1 MLARPMR
8 SFVHRLLSRPLRLPA
23 ILGPKPQPGDP
34 QIFRFNSERE
44 QIIADVVRRTEEH
57 FAADPKR
64 LLYALNE
71 AGHAEIRR
79 LAAQGD
85 AEADEALGSWRRLV
99 KRLGKMSH
107 EERTENL
114 RAIGRVMA
122 EDIAGNFDVRVYNLA
137 TRLVPNVLTA
147 VMNPMGLPTQVL
159 AGSNQ
164 LDALISAEGPIDKL
178 RRLARIGTLVLV
190 PTHSSN
196 LDSVALGYVLMREQL
211 PPVVYGAGKNLFS
224 NPLISFFMH
233 NLGAYRVD
241 RRVSALLYKEAL
253 KTYSCLMIER
263 GYHSLFFPGG
273 TRSRSGTIERRLK
286 LGLAGTAVEAFS
298 RTAVAAHARGVP
310 PRPVFFVP
318 ATLNYAL
325 VLEAETLIEDHL
337 KGAGQARY
345 IIDDDEFSRIDRVY
359 AFMTKLVTL
368 RSALVVRFADAMDP
382 FCNPV
387 DDEGRS
393 IAPSGKPVDPAS
405 YVSRRGVPTIDPARD
420 AGYTRELGDVIA
432 RVYQRETVIIW
443 TQLVAHVLYRHL
455 VFATPELDLFSRQRR
470 RGEVAM
476 PLARLVREVAEARD
490 RLLVA
495 EAEGR
500 VHLGPVLRSQ
510 SPERIVSEALSAW
523 RDYHTKVVARE
534 VGDEVLIEDPNLL
547 LFYQNRLLPWAEE
560 LATEE
565 TLAAARSIVNQGGK
579 A

>member
-1 MLARPMR
+1 MR
-8 SFVHRLLSRPLRLPA
+8 SFVHRLLTRPLRLPA
-23 ILGPKPQPGDP
+23 VLGPKPQPGDP
-34 QIFRFNSERE
+34 QIFRFNGERE
-44 QIIADVVRRTEEH
+44 QIIAEVVRRTEQH
-57 FAADPKR
+57 FAADPKK
-64 LLYALNE
+64 LLYVLNE

-85 AEADEALGSWRRLV
+85 AEADQALGSWRRLV
-99 KRLGKMSH
+99 KRLGKMSD
-107 EERTENL
+107 EERAESL
-114 RAIGRVMA
+114 RSITRVMA
-122 EDIAGNFDVRVYNLA
+122 EDIAGNFDPRVYKLA
-137 TRLVPNVLTA
+137 TRLVPGVLTA
-147 VMNPMGLPTQVL
+147 VMNPMGLPTQL
-159 AGSNQ
+159 LSGGFSQ
-164 LDALISAEGPIDKL
+164 LDALISAEGPLDKL
-178 RRLARIGTLVLV
+178 RRLAQKGTLVLV

-196 LDSVALGYVLMREQL
+196 LDSVALGYVLMRENL

-273 TRSRSGTIERRLK
+273 TRSRSGMIERRLK

-298 RTAVAAHARGVP
+298 RNQSRGLH
-310 PRPVFFVP
+310 RPVFFVP

-345 IIDDDEFSRIDRVY
+345 IIDDDEFSRVDRIY

-368 RSALVVRFADAMDP
+368 RSALVVRFGDAMDP

-393 IAPSGKPVDPAS
+393 IAPSGQPVDPGS
-405 YVSRRGVPTIDPARD
+405 YVSRRGVPSIDPARD
-420 AGYTRELGDVIA
+420 AGYTRELGDAIA
-432 RVYQRETVIIW
+432 REYQRETVIIW
-443 TQLVAHVLYRHL
+443 TQLVAHVLYRYL
-455 VFATPELDLFSRQRR
+455 VWATPELDLFSRQRR

-476 PLARLVREVAEARD
+476 PREQLVREVAEARE
-490 RLLVA
+490 RLLQA

-500 VHLGPVLRSQ
+500 VHVGPVLRSQ

-534 VGDEVLIEDPNLL
+534 VGDDVLIEDPNLL

>member
-8 SFVHRLLSRPLRLPA
+8 SIVHRLLSRPLRLPA
-23 ILGPKPQPGDP
+23 ILGPRPQPGDP
-34 QIFRFNSERE
+34 QIFRFNGERE
-44 QIIADVVRRTEEH
+44 QIIAEVVRRSEQH

-85 AEADEALGSWRRLV
+85 AEADQALGSWRRLV

-107 EERTENL
+107 EERTESL
-114 RAIGRVMA
+114 RAISRGMA
-122 EDIAGNFDVRVYNLA
+122 EDIAGNFDTRVYKLA
-137 TRLVPNVLTA
+137 TRLIPGVLTA
-147 VMNPMGLPTQVL
+147 VMNPMGLPTQLL
-159 AGSNQ
+159 AGGFSQ

-178 RRLARIGTLVLV
+178 RRLAQIGTLVLV

-196 LDSVALGYVLMREQL
+196 LDSVALGYALMRENL

-273 TRSRSGTIERRLK
+273 TRSRSGVIERKLK

-298 RTAVAAHARGVP
+298 RNQARGLH
-310 PRPVFFVP
+310 RPVFFVP

-393 IAPSGKPVDPAS
+393 IAPSGKPVDPGS
-405 YVSRRGVPTIDPARD
+405 YVSRRGVPTVDPARD
-420 AGYTRELGDVIA
+420 AGYTRELGDAIA

-476 PLARLVREVAEARD
+476 PRDQLVSEVAEARD

-500 VHLGPVLRSQ
+500 VHVGPVLRSQ

-523 RDYHTKVVARE
+523 RDYHTKIVARE
-534 VGDEVLIEDPNLL
+534 VGDDVLIEDPNLL

>member
-8 SFVHRLLSRPLRLPA
+8 SFVHRLLTRPLRLPA
-23 ILGPKPQPGDP
+23 VLGPKPQPGDP

-44 QIIADVVRRTEEH
+44 QIIAEVVRRVEQH
-57 FAADPKR
+57 FAADPKK

-79 LAAQGD
+79 LSAQGD
-85 AEADEALGSWRRLV
+85 AEADQALGSWRRLV
-99 KRLGKMSH
+99 KRLGKMSD
-107 EERTENL
+107 EERTESL

-122 EDIAGNFDVRVYNLA
+122 EDIAGNFDPRVYKLA
-137 TRLVPNVLTA
+137 TRLIPGVLTA
-147 VMNPMGLPTQVL
+147 VMNPMGLPNQLL
-159 AGSNQ
+159 AGGFSQ

-178 RRLARIGTLVLV
+178 RRLAQIGTLVLV

-196 LDSVALGYVLMREQL
+196 LDSVALGYVLLRANL

-298 RTAVAAHARGVP
+298 RNQTHGLH
-310 PRPVFFVP
+310 RPVFFVP

-337 KGAGQARY
+337 KGAGAARY
-345 IIDDDEFSRIDRVY
+345 IIDDDEFSRVDRIY

-368 RSALVVRFADAMDP
+368 RSALVVRFGDAMDP

-393 IAPSGKPVDPAS
+393 ISPSGKPVDPAS
-405 YVSRRGVPTIDPARD
+405 YVSRRGVPSVDPARD
-420 AGYTRELGDVIA
+420 AGYTRELGDAIA
-432 RVYQRETVIIW
+432 QAYQRETVIIW
-443 TQLVAHVLYRHL
+443 TQLVAHVLYRYL
-455 VFATPELDLFSRQRR
+455 VWATPELDLFSRQRR

-476 PLARLVREVAEARD
+476 PREQLVREVAEARD
-490 RLLVA
+490 RLLQA

-500 VHLGPVLRSQ
+500 VHVGPVLRSQ

-534 VGDEVLIEDPNLL
+534 VGDDVLIEDPNLL

>member
-8 SFVHRLLSRPLRLPA
+8 SIVHRLLSRPLRLPA
-23 ILGPKPQPGDP
+23 MFGPKPQPGDP

-44 QIIADVVRRTEEH
+44 EIIAEVVRRTEEH

-79 LAAQGD
+79 LAGQGD
-85 AEADEALGSWRRLV
+85 AEADLALGSWRRLV

-107 EERTENL
+107 EERSDSL
-114 RAIGRVMA
+114 RSISRVMV
-122 EDIAGNFDVRVYNLA
+122 EDIAGNFDPRVYNLSA
-137 TRLVPNVLTA
+137 RLIPGVLTA
-147 VMNPMGLPTQVL
+147 VMNPMGLPTQLL
-159 AGSNQ
+159 AGGFSQ

-178 RRLARIGTLVLV
+178 RRLAQIGTLVLV

-196 LDSVALGYVLMREQL
+196 LDSVALGYVLLRANL
-211 PPVVYGAGKNLFS
+211 PPVVYGAGRNLFS

-241 RRVSALLYKEAL
+241 RRVSAAVYKEAL
-253 KTYSCLMIER
+253 KTYSCLMVER

-298 RTAVAAHARGVP
+298 RNQTNGLH
-310 PRPVFFVP
+310 RPVFFVP

-345 IIDDDEFSRIDRVY
+345 IIDDDEFSRIDRIY

-368 RSALVVRFADAMDP
+368 RSALVVRFGDAMDP

-393 IAPSGKPVDPAS
+393 IAPSGQPVDPGS
-405 YVSRRGVPTIDPARD
+405 YVRRRGVPSVDPARD
-420 AGYTRELGDVIA
+420 AGYTRELGDAIA

-443 TQLVAHVLYRHL
+443 TQLVAHVLYRYL
-455 VFATPELDLFSRQRR
+455 VWSTPELDLFSRQRR

-476 PLARLVREVAEARD
+476 PREQLVREVADARD
-490 RLLVA
+490 RLLQA

-500 VHLGPVLRSQ
+500 VHVGPVLRSQ

-523 RDYHTKVVARE
+523 RDYHTKVVATE
-534 VGDEVLIEDPNLL
+534 VGDDVLIEDPNLL

>member
-8 SFVHRLLSRPLRLPA
+8 SFVHRLLTQPLRLPA
-23 ILGPKPQPGDP
+23 VFVPRAEPGDP
-34 QIFRFNSERE
+34 QIFRFNGERE
-44 QIIADVVRRTEEH
+44 QIIAEVVRRLDHQFT
-57 FAADPKR
+57 ADPKR
-64 LLYALNE
+64 LLYVLNE
-71 AGHAEIRR
+71 AGQAEIRR
-79 LAAQGD
+79 LSAQGD
-85 AEADEALGSWRRLV
+85 AEADQALGTWRRLV
-99 KRLGKMSH
+99 KRLGKMSD
-107 EERTENL
+107 EERAESL
-114 RAIGRVMA
+114 RSIARGMG
-122 EDIAGNFDVRVYNLA
+122 EDIAGNFDIRVYKLA
-137 TRLVPNVLTA
+137 TRLVPNVLAA
-147 VMNPMGLPTQVL
+147 VMKPRAVPQQLLSG
-159 AGSNQ
+159 GFGQ
-164 LDALISAEGPIDKL
+164 LDKLISVEGPVDKL
-178 RRLARIGTLVLV
+178 RRLAQIGTLVLV

-196 LDSVALGYVLMREQL
+196 LDSIALGYALMREEL

-241 RRVSALLYKEAL
+241 RRISAQLYKEAL

-273 TRSRSGTIERRLK
+273 TRSRSGMIERRLK

-298 RTAVAAHARGVP
+298 RNQARGLH
-310 PRPVFFVP
+310 RPVFFVP

-345 IIDDDEFSRIDRVY
+345 IIDDDESTRYERVH
-359 AFMTKLVTL
+359 AFMTKLGTL
-368 RSALVVRFADAMDP
+368 QSGLVIRFADAMDP

-387 DDEGRS
+387 DDDGRS
-393 IAPSGKPVDPAS
+393 IAPSGQPVDPGS
-405 YVSRRGVPTIDPARD
+405 YVSRRGVATIDPARD
-420 AGYTRELGDVIA
+420 AGYTRELGDAVA
-432 RVYQRETVIIW
+432 RAYQRETVLIW
-443 TQLVAHVLYRHL
+443 TQVVAHVLYRHL

-476 PLARLVREVAEARD
+476 PREQLVREVGEARD

-495 EAEGR
+495 EGEGR

-510 SPERIVSEALSAW
+510 SPDRIVAEALQAW
-523 RDYHTKVVARE
+523 RDYHTKTIARE
-534 VGDEVLIEDPNLL
+534 VGADVLIEDPNLL

-560 LATEE
+560 LATED
-565 TLAAARSIVNQGGK
+565 TVVAARSIVNQGGK